1 MITYFSEII
10 FTDIRLGNNDCST
23 SCSAT
28 AACSSRY
35 DLQFG
40 VVNSNFGVPQLNYLA
55 KTSLIND
62 LQFNCTKMSPP
73 TTSPTTPLL
82 QLPSTIEKQ
91 ILDNVRVMNCVH
103 VRIIIITYIHCRF
116 MKALLLTYYISYVYN
131 CHTQRQTWHTCTQT
145 QTNYVHTWLYY

>member
-1 MITYFSEII
+1 MITYFSKINS
-10 FTDIRLGNNDCST
+10 THSRLGRNDCSQ

-40 VVNSNFGVPQLNYLA
+40 VRGGGPKRINYLA

-62 LQFNCTKMSPP
+62 LQYYFNCTKMSPP
-73 TTSPTTPLL
+73 TTSPTNPLL

-131 CHTQRQTWHTCTQT
+131 CHT
-145 QTNYVHTWLYY
+145 